1 MFYWSPDF
9 PLIPI
14 KQSHVIKNFLELL
27 KRPNINL
34 TEYFTSEEKRLRL
47 NTEFFNVNDNFL
59 YTKLKVSVLKK
70 LIYPRWS
77 KDIYIN
83 GKSPTRLL
91 GWRDEWFVNSNCDQL
106 QTAQASLLTYL
117 NKTNQKQF
125 RHSLLPF
132 YSKPYWLEK

>member
-1 MFYWSPDF
+1 MLTIPPKQYFYFCHFCDSIDDVVGVYSQKNYKQGWFDELFYWSPDF

-70 LIYPRWS
+70 LI
-77 KDIYIN
+77 
-83 GKSPTRLL
+83 
-91 GWRDEWFVNSNCDQL
+91 
-106 QTAQASLLTYL
+106 
-117 NKTNQKQF
+117 
-125 RHSLLPF
+125 
-132 YSKPYWLEK
+132 